1 MVSRSTERQTA
12 YMIKK
17 AFGEQVRKIR
27 QEKQITQEELSQ
39 KTGLANRFLQDI
51 ESGNKQASITT
62 VFRLADGLGVSP
74 NDLLEKPYGAWKKA
88 GKPV

>member
-1 MVSRSTERQTA
+1 
-12 YMIKK
+12 MIKK

-39 KTGLANRFLQDI
+39 KTGLANRFVQDI

-62 VFRLADGLGVSP
+62 VFRLADGLDVSP
-74 NDLLEKPYGAWKKA
+74 DDLVEKPYATWKKA

>member
-1 MVSRSTERQTA
+1 
-12 YMIKK
+12 MIKK
-17 AFGEQVRKIR
+17 AFGKQVRKIR

-51 ESGNKQASITT
+51 EAGNKQASITT
-62 VFRLADGLGVSP
+62 VFRLADGLQVSP
-74 NDLLEKPYGAWKKA
+74 NELVEIPYAAWKKA

>member
-1 MVSRSTERQTA
+1 MSRSTERQTSL
-12 YMIKK
+12 MIKK
-17 AFGEQVRKIR
+17 VFGEQVRKIR
-27 QEKQITQEELSQ
+27 QEKQVTQEELSQ

-62 VFRLADGLGVSP
+62 VFRLADGLEVSP
-74 NDLLEKPYGAWKKA
+74 NELLVIPYSSWKKA